1 VSPDTERLTVAITGP
16 TGDIGRALVHALE
29 RSRAIGEIRGMA
41 RRPIDPEYGFKR
53 LEYRQGNVLDEGDV
67 ERFVAGADVVVH
79 LAFIILGSHEETRSI
94 NLEGSRNVFQAA
106 IACGAK
112 RLVYASSVAAYG
124 FHTDNPQPLTEDVP
138 PRGTSEFYYS
148 AQKAELEGLLAELT
162 EGVDIDTYVFRPCIV
177 AGRDALMMVDNL
189 PYVRISEQLPG
200 AVRRVFDVVPML
212 KPVIPDPGVPYQ
224 LVHHDDVATA
234 IRAAIQGRGEPGVY
248 NLAGDGELTV
258 SDLASEMGYYA
269 VPVPERAVDATAAIT
284 ARLPFMPPE
293 AAWIQAF
300 RVPAIMDTAKAR
312 KQLGWR
318 PKHSGRDAL
327 QAMVAGARAE
337 RRA

>member
-1 VSPDTERLTVAITGP
+1 MSPDTERLTVAITGP

-148 AQKAELEGLLAELT
+148 AQKAELEGLLAGLT

-177 AGRDALMMVDNL
+177 AGPDALLMVDNI

-200 AVRRVFDVVPML
+200 AVRRLFDVVPML

-248 NLAGDGELTV
+248 NLAGDGELTI
-258 SDLASEMGYYA
+258 SELASEMGYYTL
-269 VPVPERAVDATAAIT
+269 PVPELAVDATAAIT

-300 RVPAIMDTAKAR
+300 RVPAIMDTGKAR

-327 QAMVAGARAE
+327 RQMVAAARDK

>member
-1 VSPDTERLTVAITGP
+1 MSPDTERLTVAITGP
-16 TGDIGRALVHALE
+16 TGDIGRALVRTLE

-41 RRPIDPEYGFKR
+41 RRPIDPKYGFKR

-148 AQKAELEGLLAELT
+148 AQKAELEGLLAGLT
-162 EGVDIDTYVFRPCIV
+162 EGVDLDTYVFRPCIV
-177 AGRDALMMVDNL
+177 AGPDALLMVDNI

-212 KPVIPDPGVPYQ
+212 KPVVPDPGVPYQ

-269 VPVPERAVDATAAIT
+269 VPVPELAVEATAAIT

-300 RVPAIMDTAKAR
+300 RVPAIMDTTKAR

-327 QAMVAGARAE
+327 RAMVAAAGAQ
-337 RRA
+337 RRT

>member
-1 VSPDTERLTVAITGP
+1 MSPDTERLTVAITGP
-16 TGDIGRALVHALE
+16 TGDIGRALVRTLE

-41 RRPIDPEYGFKR
+41 RRPIDPKYGFKR

-148 AQKAELEGLLAELT
+148 AQKAELEGLLAGLT
-162 EGVDIDTYVFRPCIV
+162 EGVDLDTYVFRPCIV
-177 AGRDALMMVDNL
+177 AGPDALLMVDNI

-212 KPVIPDPGVPYQ
+212 KPVVPDPGVPYQ

-269 VPVPERAVDATAAIT
+269 VPVPELAVEATAAIT

-300 RVPAIMDTAKAR
+300 RVPAIMDTTKAR

-318 PKHSGRDAL
+318 PKHSGHDAL
-327 QAMVAGARAE
+327 RAMVAAARAE
-337 RRA
+337 RRT

>member
-16 TGDIGRALVHALE
+16 TGDIGRALVRTLE
-29 RSRAIGEIRGMA
+29 RSGAIGEIRGMA
-41 RRPIDPEYGFKR
+41 RRPIDPKYGFKR
-53 LEYRQGNVLDEGDV
+53 LEYRQGNVLDEGNV

-148 AQKAELEGLLAELT
+148 AQKAELEGLLAGLT
-162 EGVDIDTYVFRPCIV
+162 EGVDLDTYVFRPCIV
-177 AGRDALMMVDNL
+177 AGPDALLMVDNI

-212 KPVIPDPGVPYQ
+212 KPVVPDPGVPYQ

-248 NLAGDGELTV
+248 NLAGDGELRV

-269 VPVPERAVDATAAIT
+269 VPVPELAVEATAAIT

-300 RVPAIMDTAKAR
+300 RVPAIMDTTKAR

-318 PKHSGRDAL
+318 PKHSGHDAL
-327 QAMVAGARAE
+327 RAMVAAARAE
-337 RRA
+337 RRT

>member
-16 TGDIGRALVHALE
+16 TGDIGRALVRTLE

-41 RRPIDPEYGFKR
+41 RRPIDPKYGFKR

-148 AQKAELEGLLAELT
+148 AQKAELEGLLAGLT
-162 EGVDIDTYVFRPCIV
+162 EGVDLDTYVFRPCIV
-177 AGRDALMMVDNL
+177 AGPDALLMVDNI

-212 KPVIPDPGVPYQ
+212 KPVVPDPGVPYQ

-248 NLAGDGELTV
+248 NLAGDGELRV

-269 VPVPERAVDATAAIT
+269 VPVPELAVEATAAIT

-300 RVPAIMDTAKAR
+300 RVPAIMDTTKAR

-327 QAMVAGARAE
+327 RAMVAATRAE
-337 RRA
+337 RRT